1 LKKNGFQAK
10 EKLARGLLDWVNLRF
25 WLYATEI
32 LTLSL
37 RKLHMTSLYQAM
49 LSQAVLGQLPSMRVV
64 SQFSAAEIRQTLAD
78 LVAADRIDLA
88 NALADAG
95 QSLYPDSEDILAI
108 SALLAEIQQ
117 NWTMA
122 EDILRKLVDTQG
134 AATTPFTW
142 RHLIRVLR
150 CQFEPGK
157 ALQAAHQALAAY
169 PEDDQLNDE
178 FLALQK
184 LVSQQ
189 MPLEATDQVH

>member
-1 LKKNGFQAK
+1 
-10 EKLARGLLDWVNLRF
+10 
-25 WLYATEI
+25 
-32 LTLSL
+32 
-37 RKLHMTSLYQAM
+37 MTSLYQAV
-49 LSQAVLGQLPSMRVV
+49 LSQAVMGQLPSMRVV

-78 LVAADRIDLA
+78 LVAADRVDLA

-117 NWTMA
+117 NWILA

-150 CQFEPGK
+150 CQCEPGK
-157 ALQAAHQALAAY
+157 ALLAAQQALAAY
-169 PEDDQLNDE
+169 PDDDALNDE
-178 FLALQK
+178 FLTLQE

-189 MPLEATDQVH
+189 MPIEAPTQVH

>member
-1 LKKNGFQAK
+1 LH
-10 EKLARGLLDWVNLRF
+10 
-25 WLYATEI
+25 ATEI
-32 LTLSL
+32 LTLSF
-37 RKLHMTSLYQAM
+37 RSLHMTPLYQAV

-117 NWTMA
+117 NWILA

-150 CQFEPGK
+150 CQCEPGK
-157 ALQAAHQALAAY
+157 ALQAAQQALAAY
-169 PEDDQLNDE
+169 PDDDALNDE
-178 FLALQK
+178 FLTLQE

-189 MPLEATDQVH
+189 MPIEAPTQVH